1 MKLFL
6 RILFWIFVS
15 YLACAVGL
23 VGTAVGLGPWYSS
36 LAKPS
41 FTPPNWLFGP
51 VWSTLYTL
59 MGISMG
65 LMDYVSEK
73 SGDTVANRRVR
84 NIFLIQIALNALWPL
99 VFFGAGWLWLGLVVI
114 VLLEVAILAWIALGW
129 PIHRLAT
136 AMILPYPC
144 WVGFATCLNGAIAWL
159 NR

>member
-6 RILFWIFVS
+6 RILFWLFVS
-15 YLACAVGL
+15 YLASAIGL
-23 VGTAVGLGPWYSS
+23 VGTAVGLGQWYNS
-36 LAKPS
+36 LNKPS

-65 LMDYVSEK
+65 LMDFYSEK
-73 SGDTVANRRVR
+73 SGDKAANNRVR
-84 NIFLIQIALNALWPL
+84 KVFLIQIVLNAIWPL
-99 VFFGAGWLWLGLVVI
+99 VFFGAGWLWLGLGVI
-114 VLLEVAILAWIALGW
+114 IALEVAIFAWIAIGW

-136 AMILPYPC
+136 VMILPYPC